1 MKNRLKFASLIILL
15 VVIFSIGFSLN
26 KTTPDIILEEE
37 TSSTNVPEE
46 LEQSKKIA
54 YSKKVTPNIILEEDT
69 NSTLKEFEQTEEMDK
84 LQEYLINSTK
94 NSNRAYVTL
103 PSSYMQVL
111 RNYLKTH
118 KSTGGLPSV
127 GLSFTGVQFWVYDT
141 ISIFLHDNDTMVIN
155 IDNVSFDLTN
165 DPHVCTE
172 GPFFETTN
180 VASSKMWYQP
190 SRDAQISKGWCL
202 EEDTLSYWHFGKK
215 LAQYDLPQTEI
226 LDFSTNRFES
236 SSGDVVTKTATIVTQ
251 NEIILASKECLQTIP
266 MEDMFHYYFTN
277 NGYIFY
283 VTNAHDL
290 YQVDIQT
297 GEAQL
302 KKSNVSCI
310 IEFKG
315 WGDGGHNEFTY
326 VTTDGTTHTGMVAM

>member
-1 MKNRLKFASLIILL
+1 MKNRLKLASIIVLL
-15 VVIFSIGFSLN
+15 VVLFSIGFSLN
-26 KTTPDIILEEE
+26 KTTPDIK
-37 TSSTNVPEE
+37 TSSTNVPE
-46 LEQSKKIA
+46 K
-54 YSKKVTPNIILEEDT
+54 
-69 NSTLKEFEQTEEMDK
+69 FEQTEEMDK

-111 RNYLKTH
+111 RNYLKTR
-118 KSTGGLPSV
+118 KPTSGLPSV
-127 GLSFTGVQFWVYDT
+127 GLSFTGVQIWVYDT
-141 ISIFLHDNDTMVIN
+141 ISIFLHDDDTLSIN

-165 DPHVCTE
+165 NPHVCTE
-172 GPFFETTN
+172 APFFDTMN

-190 SRDAQISKGWCL
+190 NEDAKISKCWCL
-202 EEDTLSYWHFGKK
+202 EEDTLSCWNFGEN
-215 LAQYDLPQTEI
+215 LVQYDLPQTEI
-226 LDFSTNRFES
+226 LNFSTYYFED
-236 SSGDVVTKTATIVTQ
+236 SSGNVTTKLATIITDS
-251 NEIILASKECLQTIP
+251 EIILASEKDLQTIF
-266 MEDMFHYYFTN
+266 MEDMSHYYFTN

-283 VTNAHDL
+283 LTNAHDL
-290 YQVDIQT
+290 YQVNIRT

-310 IEFKG
+310 TEFKG